1 MIRDPFIPEK
11 YDNKVGTPK
20 IILSHSHDGWA
31 SICKTFVNL
40 SGLERNSDFSARVR
54 FFRIKT
60 WNPYFQMKPQY
71 FEQNSRTNIFF
82 KEMCLFVFFSL
93 LLVTQI
99 QIFELFNIIECCT
112 NFFSSKKST
121 IEVNNS
127 YKYTKINKNFKS
139 RKIWK

>member
-40 SGLERNSDFSARVR
+40 SGLERNSDYSTRVFEWVR

-60 WNPYFQMKPQY
+60 WTPYFQMKPQY
-71 FEQNSRTNIFF
+71 FIHDSRTTIF
-82 KEMCLFVFFSL
+82 L
-93 LLVTQI
+93 LSLVTQI
-99 QIFELFNIIECCT
+99 QIFELFNIIECCS

-127 YKYTKINKNFKS
+127 YKYTKINSKFKS
-139 RKIWK
+139 RQIWIYNIK